1 MAKKMK
7 IKSAEKKSKKKK
19 KSLSQKK
26 EDAFLKKINNKVNL
40 VKMFLEK
47 IISQL

>member
-7 IKSAEKKSKKKK
+7 MKSEENKS
-19 KSLSQKK
+19 KK

-40 VKMFLEK
+40 VKMFFEK

>member
-7 IKSAEKKSKKKK
+7 MKSAEKKSKK
-19 KSLSQKK
+19 
-26 EDAFLKKINNKVNL
+26 EDAFPKKINNKVNL
-40 VKMFLEK
+40 VKMFFEK

>member
-7 IKSAEKKSKKKK
+7 MKSAEKKS
-19 KSLSQKK
+19 KK

-40 VKMFLEK
+40 VKMFFEK